1 MSATESR
8 LYRLSPNQLRALFLL
23 AKSKDGIVSATT
35 TSKELGKEGKALGG
49 VFSALSRQVID
60 NQHLVLPWGKSADG
74 HGLRWKLN
82 TYLIDSKLLLKI
94 TSELLSINDTH

>member
-1 MSATESR
+1 MSPAENR
-8 LYRLSPNQLRALFLL
+8 LYRLSPSQLRALFLL

-82 TYLIDSKLLLKI
+82 TKLISIEKILQITHDLLK
-94 TSELLSINDTH
+94 E